1 MVTGL
6 FICIVGEIMEDI
18 KKQIDELKKKIL
30 YHNDLYYNQDNPEI
44 EDAQYDELMRQLKK
58 LEAENPEL
66 ITKDSPTQKVGGVA
80 KREAGVLV
88 KHDVPM
94 LSLQDVFSAEEVE
107 TFVDNMQKELDNPEF
122 VVEEKIDG
130 LSLALRYVDGEL
142 KLAVTRG
149 DGVVQ
154 GEDVTANAMQIKD
167 IKKKIKEKLP
177 YFEVRGEVYMT
188 REAFSLVNEKQEL
201 LGKRLFANP
210 RNCAAGTL
218 RQLDSK
224 IIKERNLSMFIF
236 NLQKVEGIELKS
248 HTQAYEFMHK
258 QGMKIIHS
266 YKVCKTKKEV
276 LQAIEE
282 IGNRRGD
289 LDYDIDGA
297 VVKINDFAQREKL
310 GATSKVPK
318 WAIAYKYPPE
328 EKETKLLNIEL
339 SVGRTGRITPT
350 AVFEPVWLC
359 GTKVERATLH
369 NQDFIDDLDIRIGD
383 TIKVYKSG
391 EIIPKVRCVIKE
403 KRPQDSKPF
412 IIGDTCPVC
421 NAHTIHDDKAD
432 IRCSNPHCPAQIERW
447 IINFVGRDAMDIK
460 GFGMMYI
467 KTLIEN
473 GYLKDPADIYYLHN
487 YRDELIAKGLIGKE
501 KNTDKLLNAI
511 EKSKQNAPWRLLTG
525 LGILNI
531 GKSASRSL
539 INHFHSFDDI
549 AKATEEEIK
558 QVADIGEI
566 SAKLVYEFF
575 HDEENIALLNKL
587 KEANVNMAEEK
598 TEKISDKF
606 QGLTFVLTGT
616 LETMGRSEASE
627 IIQSLGGKASGSVS
641 KKTSYVIA
649 GENAGSKLTKA
660 ESLGVKIITEQEF
673 LAMIKEN

>member
-167 IKKKIKEKLP
+167 IKKKLKEKLP

-224 IIKERNLSMFIF
+224 ITKERNLSMFIF

-266 YKVCKTKKEV
+266 YKVCKTKDEV

-598 TEKISDKF
+598 TEKTSDKF

-616 LETMGRSEASE
+616 LEAMGRSEASE

-649 GENAGSKLTKA
+649 GANAGSKLTKA

-673 LAMIKEN
+673 LAMVKEN

>member
-1 MVTGL
+1 
-6 FICIVGEIMEDI
+6 MEDI

-167 IKKKIKEKLP
+167 IKKKLKEKLP

-224 IIKERNLSMFIF
+224 ITKERNLSMFIF

-598 TEKISDKF
+598 TEKRSDKF

-649 GENAGSKLTKA
+649 GANAGSKLTKA

-673 LAMIKEN
+673 LAMVKEN

>member
-1 MVTGL
+1 
-6 FICIVGEIMEDI
+6 
-18 KKQIDELKKKIL
+18 
-30 YHNDLYYNQDNPEI
+30 
-44 EDAQYDELMRQLKK
+44 MRQLKK

-66 ITKDSPTQKVGGVA
+66 ITKDSPTQRVGGVA

-167 IKKKIKEKLP
+167 IKKKLKEKLP

-224 IIKERNLSMFIF
+224 ITKERNLSMFIF

-266 YKVCKTKKEV
+266 YKVCKTKEEV

-421 NAHTIHDDKAD
+421 NAYTIRDDKAD

-473 GYLKDPADIYYLHN
+473 GYLKNPADIYYLHN
-487 YRDELIAKGLIGKE
+487 YRDELITKGLIGKE

-575 HDEENIALLNKL
+575 HDEENIILLNKL

-598 TEKISDKF
+598 TEKTSDKF

-649 GENAGSKLTKA
+649 GANAGSKLTKA
-660 ESLGVKIITEQEF
+660 ESLGIKIITEQEF
-673 LAMIKEN
+673 LAMVKEN

>member
-1 MVTGL
+1 
-6 FICIVGEIMEDI
+6 MEDI

-44 EDAQYDELMRQLKK
+44 EDAQYDELMRQLRK

-167 IKKKIKEKLP
+167 IKKKLKEKLP

-224 IIKERNLSMFIF
+224 ITKERNLSMFIF

-266 YKVCKTKKEV
+266 YKVCKTKEEV

-421 NAHTIHDDKAD
+421 NAYTIRDDKAD

-487 YRDELIAKGLIGKE
+487 YRDELITKGLIGKE

-575 HDEENIALLNKL
+575 HDEENIILLNKL

-598 TEKISDKF
+598 TEKTSDKF

-649 GENAGSKLTKA
+649 GANAGSKLTKA
-660 ESLGVKIITEQEF
+660 KSLGVKIITEQEF
-673 LAMIKEN
+673 LAMVKEG

>member
-6 FICIVGEIMEDI
+6 FICIVGEIMDDI

-66 ITKDSPTQKVGGVA
+66 ITKDSPTQKVGGMA

-224 IIKERNLSMFIF
+224 ITKERNLSMFIF

-598 TEKISDKF
+598 TEKTSDKF

-649 GENAGSKLTKA
+649 GANAGSKLTKA

-673 LAMIKEN
+673 LAMVKEN

>member
-1 MVTGL
+1 
-6 FICIVGEIMEDI
+6 MEDI

-598 TEKISDKF
+598 TEKTSDKF

-616 LETMGRSEASE
+616 LEAMGRSEASE

-649 GENAGSKLTKA
+649 GANAGSKLTKA

-673 LAMIKEN
+673 LAMVKEN

>member
-167 IKKKIKEKLP
+167 IKKKLKEKLP

-224 IIKERNLSMFIF
+224 ITKERNLSMFIF

-266 YKVCKTKKEV
+266 YKVCKTKDEV

-598 TEKISDKF
+598 TEKTSDKF

-649 GENAGSKLTKA
+649 GANAGSKLTKA

-673 LAMIKEN
+673 LAMVKEN

>member
-6 FICIVGEIMEDI
+6 FICIVGEIMDDI

-66 ITKDSPTQKVGGVA
+66 ITKDSPTQKVGGMA

-487 YRDELIAKGLIGKE
+487 YREELIAKGLIGKE

-598 TEKISDKF
+598 TEKTSDKF

-616 LETMGRSEASE
+616 LEAMGRSEASE

-649 GENAGSKLTKA
+649 GANAGSKLTKA

-673 LAMIKEN
+673 LAMVKEN

>member
-1 MVTGL
+1 
-6 FICIVGEIMEDI
+6 MEDI

-44 EDAQYDELMRQLKK
+44 EDAQYDELMRQLRK

-167 IKKKIKEKLP
+167 IKKKLKEKLP

-224 IIKERNLSMFIF
+224 ITKERNLSMFIF

-266 YKVCKTKKEV
+266 YKVCKTKEEV

-421 NAHTIHDDKAD
+421 NAYTIRDDKAD

-473 GYLKDPADIYYLHN
+473 GYLKNPADIYYLHN
-487 YRDELIAKGLIGKE
+487 YRDELITKGLIGKE

-575 HDEENIALLNKL
+575 HDEENIILLNKL

-598 TEKISDKF
+598 TEKTSDKF

-627 IIQSLGGKASGSVS
+627 IIQSLGGKASGFVS

-649 GENAGSKLTKA
+649 GANAGSKLTKA
-660 ESLGVKIITEQEF
+660 ESLGIKIITEQEF
-673 LAMIKEN
+673 LAMVKEN

>member
-6 FICIVGEIMEDI
+6 FICIVGEIMDDI

-66 ITKDSPTQKVGGVA
+66 ITKDSPTQKVGGMA

-549 AKATEEEIK
+549 AKATEEETK

-598 TEKISDKF
+598 TEKTSDKF

-649 GENAGSKLTKA
+649 GANAGSKLTKA

-673 LAMIKEN
+673 LAMVKEN

>member
-1 MVTGL
+1 MITGL
-6 FICIVGEIMEDI
+6 FICIVGEIMDDI

-66 ITKDSPTQKVGGVA
+66 ITKDSPTQKVGGMA

-598 TEKISDKF
+598 TEKTSDKF

-649 GENAGSKLTKA
+649 GANAGSKLTKA

-673 LAMIKEN
+673 LAMVKEN

>member
-6 FICIVGEIMEDI
+6 FICIVGEIMDDI

-66 ITKDSPTQKVGGVA
+66 ITKDSPTQKVGGMA

-266 YKVCKTKKEV
+266 YKVCKTKDEV

-558 QVADIGEI
+558 QIADIGEI

-598 TEKISDKF
+598 TEKTSDKF

-649 GENAGSKLTKA
+649 GANAGSKLTKA

-673 LAMIKEN
+673 LAMVKEN

>member
-6 FICIVGEIMEDI
+6 FICIVGEIMDDI

-66 ITKDSPTQKVGGVA
+66 ITKDSPTQKVGGMA

-487 YRDELIAKGLIGKE
+487 YRDELIAKGLFGKE

-598 TEKISDKF
+598 TEKTSDKF

-616 LETMGRSEASE
+616 LEAMGRSEASE

-649 GENAGSKLTKA
+649 GANAGSKLTKA

-673 LAMIKEN
+673 LAMVKEN

>member
-167 IKKKIKEKLP
+167 IKKKLKEKLP

-224 IIKERNLSMFIF
+224 ITKERNLSMFIF

-266 YKVCKTKKEV
+266 YKVCKTKEEV

-473 GYLKDPADIYYLHN
+473 GYLKDPADIYYLYN

-649 GENAGSKLTKA
+649 GANAGSKLTKA

-673 LAMIKEN
+673 LAMVKEN

>member
-6 FICIVGEIMEDI
+6 FICIVGEIMDDI

-66 ITKDSPTQKVGGVA
+66 ITKDSPTQKVGGMA

-224 IIKERNLSMFIF
+224 ITKERNLSMFIF

-598 TEKISDKF
+598 TEKTSDKF

-616 LETMGRSEASE
+616 LEAMGRSEASE

-649 GENAGSKLTKA
+649 GANAGSKLTKA

-673 LAMIKEN
+673 LAMVKEN

>member
-6 FICIVGEIMEDI
+6 FICIVGEIMDDI

-58 LEAENPEL
+58 MEAENPEL
-66 ITKDSPTQKVGGVA
+66 ITKDSPTQKVGGMA

-598 TEKISDKF
+598 TEKTSDKF

-649 GENAGSKLTKA
+649 GANAGSKLTKA

-673 LAMIKEN
+673 LAMVKEN

>member
-6 FICIVGEIMEDI
+6 FICIVGEIMDDI

-66 ITKDSPTQKVGGVA
+66 ITKDSPTQKVGGMA

-224 IIKERNLSMFIF
+224 ITKERNLSMFIF
-236 NLQKVEGIELKS
+236 NLQKVEGIESKS

-598 TEKISDKF
+598 TEKTSDKF

-616 LETMGRSEASE
+616 LEAMGRSEASE

-649 GENAGSKLTKA
+649 GANAGSKLTKA

-673 LAMIKEN
+673 LAMVKEN

>member
-44 EDAQYDELMRQLKK
+44 EDAQYDELMQQLKK

-167 IKKKIKEKLP
+167 IKKKLKEKLP

-224 IIKERNLSMFIF
+224 ITKERNLSMFVF

-266 YKVCKTKKEV
+266 YKVCKTKDEV

-328 EKETKLLNIEL
+328 KKETKLLNIEL

-421 NAHTIHDDKAD
+421 NAHTIRDDN

-598 TEKISDKF
+598 TEKTSDKF

-649 GENAGSKLTKA
+649 GANAGSKLTKA

-673 LAMIKEN
+673 LAMVKEN